1 MNNVII
7 NNVEVNFEIIDDEIF
22 TNSLQIAEVFE
33 KRHADV
39 LRAIENL
46 PNDNF
51 RQRNFAPSSKV
62 RKNGVFDKETK
73 FYNLTRDGFSLLV
86 MSFTGEKA
94 YKFKI
99 AYINAFNKMEAI
111 LKEPM
116 SEIDILIKQAK
127 LLKENRQKM
136 KALEAKTD
144 ELHKEQLKA
153 RNNINRILANDK
165 ELTVIAYAS
174 LNGIKANSYNA
185 AIIGKK
191 AVKLSREQG
200 ICTGST
206 IDKRFG
212 KVNTYDTDIL
222 KQVFAKHF
230 ENV

>member
-86 MSFTGEKA
+86 MSYKIVNKKNDYLNPFITAQLTPLLPSHDFLKFSKAAFVSLFLFLNPPTIIQLSSSLSAHAFT
-94 YKFKI
+94 
-99 AYINAFNKMEAI
+99 
-111 LKEPM
+111 
-116 SEIDILIKQAK
+116 
-127 LLKENRQKM
+127 
-136 KALEAKTD
+136 
-144 ELHKEQLKA
+144 
-153 RNNINRILANDK
+153 
-165 ELTVIAYAS
+165 
-174 LNGIKANSYNA
+174 
-185 AIIGKK
+185 
-191 AVKLSREQG
+191 
-200 ICTGST
+200 
-206 IDKRFG
+206 
-212 KVNTYDTDIL
+212 
-222 KQVFAKHF
+222 
-230 ENV
+230 

>member
-1 MNNVII
+1 MDNVTI
-7 NNVEVNFEIIDDEIF
+7 NNVEVEFEVVKDEVF

-33 KRHADV
+33 KRHTHILDIIKALPRDNFTEPNFR
-39 LRAIENL
+39 LSEYKDKTGRNL
-46 PNDNF
+46 P
-51 RQRNFAPSSKV
+51 
-62 RKNGVFDKETK
+62 
-73 FYNLTRDGFSLLV
+73 FYNLTRDGFSLLA

-116 SEIDILIKQAK
+116 SEIDILIKQAE
-127 LLKENRQKM
+127 LLKENQQKM

-191 AVKLSREQG
+191 AAKLSREQG
-200 ICTGST
+200 AYTGAV
-206 IDKRFG
+206 IDPRFG
-212 KVNTYDTDIL
+212 RINTYDTNIL
-222 KQVFAKHF
+222 KQVFDKHF
-230 ENV
+230 ESF

>member
-1 MNNVII
+1 MNNIII
-7 NNVEVNFEIIDDEIF
+7 NNVEVEFEVVKDEVF

-33 KRHADV
+33 KRHDNVMQIIKA
-39 LRAIENL
+39 L
-46 PNDNF
+46 PKDNF
-51 RQRNFAPSSKV
+51 NALNFKAVNYK
-62 RKNGVFDKETK
+62 DTK
-73 FYNLTRDGFSLLV
+73 GELRPCYNLTRDGFSLLV

-94 YKFKI
+94 YKWKI

-116 SEIDILIKQAK
+116 SEIDILIKQAE
-127 LLKENRQKM
+127 LLKENQQKM

-191 AVKLSREQG
+191 AAKLSREQG

-222 KQVFAKHF
+222 KQVFDKHF
-230 ENV
+230 ESF

>member
-1 MNNVII
+1 MNNIII
-7 NNVEVNFEIIDDEIF
+7 NNVEVEFEVVKDKVF

-33 KRHADV
+33 KRHADI

-46 PNDNF
+46 PNDDF
-51 RQRNFAPSSKV
+51 RQRNFALTERTAKFGTVIRSEP
-62 RKNGVFDKETK
+62 

-94 YKFKI
+94 YKWKI

-116 SEIDILIKQAK
+116 SEIDILIKQAE
-127 LLKENRQKM
+127 LLKENQQKM

-191 AVKLSREQG
+191 AAKLSREQG
-200 ICTGST
+200 AYTGAV
-206 IDKRFG
+206 IDPRFG
-212 KVNTYDTDIL
+212 RINTYDTDIL
-222 KQVFAKHF
+222 KQVFDKHF
-230 ENV
+230 ESF

>member
-1 MNNVII
+1 MNNIII
-7 NNVEVNFEIIDDEIF
+7 NNVEVEFEVVKDKVF
-22 TNSLQIAEVFE
+22 TNSLQIAEVFGKE
-33 KRHADV
+33 HKNIIRDIKALPRDEFNRLNFEPV
-39 LRAIENL
+39 EYKDTKGELR
-46 PNDNF
+46 PC
-51 RQRNFAPSSKV
+51 
-62 RKNGVFDKETK
+62 
-73 FYNLTRDGFSLLV
+73 YNLTRDGFCLLV

-116 SEIDILIKQAK
+116 SEIDILIKQAE
-127 LLKENRQKM
+127 LLKENQQKM

-191 AVKLSREQG
+191 AAKLSREQG

-222 KQVFAKHF
+222 KQVFDKHF
-230 ENV
+230 ESF

>member
-144 ELHKEQLKA
+144 ELHKEQLKTSH
-153 RNNINRILANDK
+153 NINRILNNDNYM
-165 ELTVIAYAS
+165 TVIAYAN
-174 LNGIKANSYNA
+174 LKGIKSNSYKSA
-185 AIIGKK
+185 VIGKK
-191 AVKLSREQG
+191 AAKLSREQG
-200 ICTGST
+200 AYTGAV
-206 IDKRFG
+206 IDPRFG
-212 KVNTYDTDIL
+212 RINTYDTNIL
-222 KQVFAKHF
+222 KQVFDKHF
-230 ENV
+230 ESF